1 MDDAQW
7 WRGLSLVDGGRLV
20 METVGDGRRCYH
32 IMDPNIDL
40 DEVLDQMI
48 NEELED
54 NTDDKIIRL
63 ILKSPLQLHG
73 NTTRHRQRRRVVHR
87 NCEEDALSNHD
98 DYFQMKVNALQQ
110 KGLSPLQK
118 CTTALRILAYGS
130 LADGVDEYV
139 RIGETTIVECLERFV
154 SGICTIFG
162 NKYLRRPNNED
173 IERLLQIGV
182 ARGFSGILGSID
194 CMHWE

>member
-1 MDDAQW
+1 VFL
-7 WRGLSLVDGGRLV
+7 RIV
-20 METVGDGRRCYH
+20 
-32 IMDPNIDL
+32 
-40 DEVLDQMI
+40 
-48 NEELED
+48 
-54 NTDDKIIRL
+54 
-63 ILKSPLQLHG
+63 
-73 NTTRHRQRRRVVHR
+73 
-87 NCEEDALSNHD
+87 DALSNHD